1 MTARR
6 RRRAAGLAPMIDV
19 AFLLLVF
26 FLLAARGQPATE
38 IALGESGG
46 GGDGRLWVVDV
57 HPSSIRLDGAPTTL
71 ASLAAKA
78 QEVAADADD
87 LVVVRPREQ
96 ATVQR
101 VMDALDAL
109 RQAGLHR
116 IAVAP

>member
-1 MTARR
+1 
-6 RRRAAGLAPMIDV
+6 MIDV

-26 FLLAARGQPATE
+26 FLLAARGQPAPE
-38 IALGESGG
+38 ISLGESGG

-57 HPSSIRLDGAPTTL
+57 HPSSIRLDGAPATL

-78 QEVAADADD
+78 QDTAVDSDG
-87 LVVVRPREQ
+87 LVIVRPRQQ

-101 VMDALDAL
+101 MMDALDAL
-109 RQAGLHR
+109 RQAGLQR